1 MKKENLKKEM
11 YLKDKSS
18 GTYFKVKTIG
28 TNIVC
33 DVFGEAHFLNNIE
46 DLNKKETNDA
56 KSFVSSI
63 QARIEWMKI
72 TGVKAGDFVV
82 ARTERADGTEGYI
95 IAGVIENPYR
105 VLNGKVVTDFILSMG
120 PAGLKVE
127 EGVSVPLIEIRIND
141 NIDLLMRFVEK
152 IPEQFKALK
161 HIGELFDEY
170 DKNKWRMD
178 LLKAKQ
184 RDILAVEFTT
194 TTSIGILNKYVKLC
208 SEDGCY
214 LQMWYFMDG
223 GIIKPDYDVIVG
235 DYIKVRPA
243 TEEEKKH
250 YANKLMGFSKVFP
263 LDKVG
268 RGEFKEEYLPK
279 TDITPTEINKDS
291 WDEKEILKTPSE
303 DQTQL
308 ADRPKTGYKNDRL
321 DDKLRWELLPWQEI
335 EDIVKVY
342 HFGAKKYAPESWKN
356 LNDGARRYFAAC
368 NRHLIAYIKGE
379 KIDPESGIYHLAHAA
394 WNVIAMLYLDKHGN
408 GFDFDRVKTDKFIEK
423 ACIVHNNKYKY
434 PNTIYVKND
443 EKVEIECPIHG
454 TFWQTPHNHLN
465 GAGCPKC
472 RNGIAKR
479 FICGSGVNDLNS
491 ARNERSYNIWIHLMK
506 RCCGERRPKAY
517 KDCKICDEWKLYSN
531 FKKFYDK
538 YCKNDS
544 FHLDK
549 DILVQGNKLYSP
561 DTCVFVP
568 REINETMHSI
578 WVEDRSLPAGVS
590 MTECGKFRARCRKGE
605 WLDQEHIGCYDTAE
619 EAFEEYRK
627 AKKDRIKEMADRH
640 FRNGDIDKKVYDALI
655 SYKIYPFPF
664 GDKRNDDYLI
674 NEKKIF

>member
-1 MKKENLKKEM
+1 MNKKRIV
-11 YLKDKSS
+11 YSS
-18 GTYFKVKTIG
+18 GII
-28 TNIVC
+28 NP
-33 DVFGEAHFLNNIE
+33 DN
-46 DLNKKETNDA
+46 LNK
-56 KSFVSSI
+56 
-63 QARIEWMKI
+63 
-72 TGVKAGDFVV
+72 GDVV
-82 ARTERADGTEGYI
+82 AIKYKSLNRKDYGKYRGFTPPNHS
-95 IAGVIENPYR
+95 GVWMLYVDNFINSDNPYKIEN
-105 VLNGKVVTDFILSMG
+105 KLSLHLIG
-120 PAGLKVE
+120 DNAEVWLADQE
-127 EGVSVPLIEIRIND
+127 EIEIYNR
-141 NIDLLMRFVEK
+141 
-152 IPEQFKALK
+152 
-161 HIGELFDEY
+161 
-170 DKNKWRMD
+170 
-178 LLKAKQ
+178 
-184 RDILAVEFTT
+184 
-194 TTSIGILNKYVKLC
+194 LC
-208 SEDGCY
+208 NSA
-214 LQMWYFMDG
+214 
-223 GIIKPDYDVIVG
+223 
-235 DYIKVRPA
+235 R
-243 TEEEKKH
+243 
-250 YANKLMGFSKVFP
+250 
-263 LDKVG
+263 
-268 RGEFKEEYLPK
+268 
-279 TDITPTEINKDS
+279 
-291 WDEKEILKTPSE
+291 EKEILKTSSE

-308 ADRPKTGYKNDRL
+308 EDRPKTGYKNDRL

-454 TFWQTPHNHLN
+454 AFWQTPHNHLN

-491 ARNERSYNIWIHLMK
+491 ARNERSYNIWMHLMK
-506 RCCGERRPKAY
+506 RCCGKRRPKAY

-568 REINETMHSI
+568 IEINETIQSI

-590 MTECGKFRARCRKGE
+590 MTKCGKFRARCRKGE
-605 WLDQEHIGCYDTAE
+605 GLDREHIGCYDTAE

-627 AKKDRIKEMADRH
+627 AKKERIKEMANRH